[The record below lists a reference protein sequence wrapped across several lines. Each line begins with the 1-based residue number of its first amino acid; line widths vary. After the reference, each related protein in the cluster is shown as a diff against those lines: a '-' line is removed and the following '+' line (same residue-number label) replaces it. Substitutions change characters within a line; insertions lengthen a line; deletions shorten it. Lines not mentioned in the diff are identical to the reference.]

1 MGEAVYLKTSCLKC
15 GGSVEF
21 PEEAEN
27 STVPC
32 PHCGKDLFLYRVV
45 RAVGETAAA
54 VPKPKSA
61 EKMIFT
67 TCDSCGAYFGFPE
80 SRAGGIGW
88 CQACGRQTFLPYGAP
103 AGQPPANQPT
113 IQKPPSN
120 SPTQQQI
127 SGAPA
132 PANPND
138 ALIGQALI
146 GILAGIIA
154 AFGIDLACLLA
165 SKMGWEGL
173 DRFVSWSCFNLRS
186 LKKAV

>member
-1 MGEAVYLKTSCLKC
+1 VQKKC
-15 GGSVEF
+15 FLQPVIPAGHILDSQNQGR
-21 PEEAEN
+21 AE
-27 STVPC
+27 
-32 PHCGKDLFLYRVV
+32 L
-45 RAVGETAAA
+45 VG
-54 VPKPKSA
+54 VKPA
-61 EKMIFT
+61 
-67 TCDSCGAYFGFPE
+67 D
-80 SRAGGIGW
+80 
-88 CQACGRQTFLPYGAP
+88 GRLFLPYGAP